1 MQLVEQEPILA
12 DREMVVLV
20 NYSQVLLPM
29 VQIQVIVQH
38 QHPVKVISAV
48 VREVVHITVLLHQ
61 LLVAQGVL
69 EAMRELS
76 RQYPRYG

>member
-1 MQLVEQEPILA
+1 
-12 DREMVVLV
+12 
-20 NYSQVLLPM
+20 M

-38 QHPVKVISAV
+38 QHPVKVILVV

-69 EAMRELS
+69 EAEVKAKVVLA
-76 RQYPRYG
+76 QL